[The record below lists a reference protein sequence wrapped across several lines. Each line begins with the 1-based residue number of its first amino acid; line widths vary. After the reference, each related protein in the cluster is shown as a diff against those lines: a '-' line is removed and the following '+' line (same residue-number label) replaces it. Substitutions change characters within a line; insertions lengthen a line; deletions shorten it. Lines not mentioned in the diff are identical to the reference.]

1 MSTIGKGPLFET
13 ELHLALKS
21 KDVARALMV
30 IDDDRTWYGKQPM
43 GILCTANDRRTALH
57 YAAWF
62 SPRRADLSMAPE
74 DPRWWQV
81 YEKLADRAKAVINA
95 RDRRQHTALIVACAG
110 GNVAMARTL
119 LQAGAN
125 PNVSV
130 DSQGG
135 YGHEGPIQRTSN
147 VKKNVIQRFGL

>member
-1 MSTIGKGPLFET
+1 MPTIGNGPFFET
-13 ELHLALKS
+13 ELHLAIKS

-74 DPRWWQV
+74 DGRWWQV

-95 RDRRQHTALIVACAG
+95 RDSRQQTALIVACSV
-110 GNVAMARTL
+110 GNIAMARSL
-119 LQAGAN
+119 LQGGAN
-125 PNVSV
+125 PNISV
-130 DSQGG
+130 VSQGG
-135 YGHEGPIQRTSN
+135 YGHEGRIHRTSN
-147 VKKNVIQRFGL
+147 VTI